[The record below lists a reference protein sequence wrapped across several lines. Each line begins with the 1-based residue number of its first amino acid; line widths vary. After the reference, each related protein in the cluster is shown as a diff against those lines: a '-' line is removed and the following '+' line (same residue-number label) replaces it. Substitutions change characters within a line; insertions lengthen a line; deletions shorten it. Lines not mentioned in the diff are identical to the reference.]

1 MKKTIIVILFSL
13 AMPLTSFAQ
22 INYGV
27 VVAAGTSKMET
38 AHSHENW
45 GELLSGWLF
54 LRYSDKN
61 NLVYETGIYYNY
73 RNLKLDRF
81 SKEYVTDVDWI
92 RYHINDLKIPLA
104 IGTKIN
110 SGIFTKLNLIIQ
122 GGMFFSYGI
131 SGDAS
136 IWNINS
142 SGLTVFNTTER
153 IFNKSEYTKDNQ
165 LFVYYPL
172 KRFDTGILLKA
183 GLKYQQ
189 FYFSLNS
196 ETGLV
201 NLNSYYDSKIRSSSL
216 YLSIAYNFAK

>member
-27 VVAAGTSKMET
+27 VVAAGTSKMVT
-38 AHSHENW
+38 ANFQDNW
-45 GELLSGWLF
+45 GEFYSGGLSLS
-54 LRYSDKN
+54 YTDKN
-61 NLVYETGIYYNY
+61 NFIYETGLYFDY
-73 RNLKLDRF
+73 RDLKIDHYSSEL
-81 SKEYVTDVDWI
+81 SPNVDGI
-92 RYHINDLKIPLA
+92 LYHIKDLKIPF
-104 IGTKIN
+104 IFGTKIDN
-110 SGIFTKLNLIIQ
+110 GLFSKFNLIIQ
-122 GGMFFSYGI
+122 GGMFFSYGLNGKGKI
-131 SGDAS
+131 YYYSDLHGDWYNVNNVFKTNNT
-136 IWNINS
+136 IINS
-142 SGLTVFNTTER
+142 TSY
-153 IFNKSEYTKDNQ
+153 EYS
-165 LFVYYPL
+165 PL

>member
-1 MKKTIIVILFSL
+1 
-13 AMPLTSFAQ
+13 
-22 INYGV
+22 
-27 VVAAGTSKMET
+27 
-38 AHSHENW
+38 
-45 GELLSGWLF
+45 
-54 LRYSDKN
+54 
-61 NLVYETGIYYNY
+61 
-73 RNLKLDRF
+73 
-81 SKEYVTDVDWI
+81 
-92 RYHINDLKIPLA
+92 
-104 IGTKIN
+104 
-110 SGIFTKLNLIIQ
+110 
-122 GGMFFSYGI
+122 MFFSYGI

-216 YLSIAYNFAK
+216 YLSIAYNFTK